1 MAFPMET
8 YMNQFRLTLAFL
20 ILVIPGAAAY
30 GQHDSPASSRPQTPA
45 TTPQQTTTRDANR
58 EKLRA
63 VLETVGPKI
72 NVSFRQSDKQPYNFV
87 GVMKTGLV
95 NADALEIV
103 ISVGAEETIHFRV
116 FPHYAA
122 AYLNLDKARSGEG
135 LMRQMVRFSDQNF
148 LFWGADKS
156 GDIFAGYNF
165 TLESG
170 FPDASVR
177 VVLNSIAKLDAFVG
191 QMRPSIDGSTAP

>member
-1 MAFPMET
+1 
-8 YMNQFRLTLAFL
+8 MNRFRLTLAAL
-20 ILVIPGAAAY
+20 LLVAASAAAY

-45 TTPQQTTTRDANR
+45 TTPQQSTARDANR

-72 NVSFRQSDKQPYNFV
+72 DVAFRQSDKQPYNFV
-87 GVMKTGLV
+87 GVLKTGLR
-95 NADALEIV
+95 NADSFEIV
-103 ISVGAEETIHFRV
+103 ISVSNEDTIHFRI

-122 AYLNLDKARSGEG
+122 AYLNIDKVRSSDG
-135 LMRQMVRFSDQNF
+135 LMRQMVHFSDQNF
-148 LFWGADKS
+148 LFWGADRS

-170 FPDASVR
+170 FPDASIR

-191 QMRPSIDGSTAP
+191 QMRPSIDGSSAP

>member
-1 MAFPMET
+1 
-8 YMNQFRLTLAFL
+8 MNRNRLTLAFL
-20 ILVIPGAAAY
+20 LAVTASTAAY
-30 GQHDSPASSRPQTPA
+30 GQHGTESAAPARTQTPA
-45 TTPQQTTTRDANR
+45 TTQQTTTRDANR

-63 VLETVGPKI
+63 LFETAGPKI

-87 GVMKTGLV
+87 GVMKTGLK
-95 NADALEIV
+95 NADSLEIV
-103 ISVGAEETIHFRV
+103 ISVSAEETIHFRI
-116 FPHYAA
+116 FPHYSG
-122 AYLNLDKARSGEG
+122 AYLNIDKVKSTEG

-148 LFWGADKS
+148 LFWGADGS

-170 FPDASVR
+170 FPEASIR

-191 QMRPSIDGSTAP
+191 QMRPSIDGSTAQ

>member
-1 MAFPMET
+1 
-8 YMNQFRLTLAFL
+8 MNRTRLTLAFL
-20 ILVIPGAAAY
+20 LAVTASSAAY
-30 GQHDSPASSRPQTPA
+30 GQHGTESAAPTRPQTPP
-45 TTPQQTTTRDANR
+45 TTQQTNTRDANR

-63 VLETVGPKI
+63 VFDTAGPKI

-87 GVMKTGLV
+87 GVMKTGLK

-103 ISVGAEETIHFRV
+103 ISVSAEETIHFRI
-116 FPHYAA
+116 FPHYSG
-122 AYLNLDKARSGEG
+122 AYLNIDKVRSGEA
-135 LMRQMVRFSDQNF
+135 LMRQMVLFSDQNF
-148 LFWGADKS
+148 LFWGADGS

-170 FPDASVR
+170 FPEASIR

-191 QMRPSIDGSTAP
+191 QMRPSIDGSAAQ

>member
-1 MAFPMET
+1 
-8 YMNQFRLTLAFL
+8 MNRTRLTLAFL
-20 ILVIPGAAAY
+20 LVVMASAAAY
-30 GQHDSPASSRPQTPA
+30 GQHGTESAAPTRSQTPP
-45 TTPQQTTTRDANR
+45 TTQQTNTRDANR

-63 VLETVGPKI
+63 LFETAGPKI

-87 GVMKTGLV
+87 GVMKTGLK
-95 NADALEIV
+95 NADSLEIV
-103 ISVGAEETIHFRV
+103 ISVSAEETIHFRI
-116 FPHYAA
+116 FPHYSG
-122 AYLNLDKARSGEG
+122 AYLNIDKVRSGEA

-148 LFWGADKS
+148 MFWGADGS

-170 FPDASVR
+170 FPEASIR

-191 QMRPSIDGSTAP
+191 QMRPSIDGSAAQ

>member
-1 MAFPMET
+1 
-8 YMNQFRLTLAFL
+8 MNRTKLVLAFL
-20 ILVIPGAAAY
+20 LVLTASAAAD
-30 GQHDSPASSRPQTPA
+30 GQHGTESAAPTRPQTPP
-45 TTPQQTTTRDANR
+45 TTQQTNTRDANR

-63 VLETVGPKI
+63 IFETAGPKI

-87 GVMKTGLV
+87 GIMKTRLK

-103 ISVGAEETIHFRV
+103 ISVSAEETIHFRI
-116 FPHYAA
+116 FPHYSG
-122 AYLNLDKARSGEG
+122 AYLNIDKARSGEG

-148 LFWGADKS
+148 LFWGADGS

-170 FPDASVR
+170 FPEASIR

-191 QMRPSIDGSTAP
+191 QMRPSIDGSAAQ

>member
-1 MAFPMET
+1 MKQIRVTF
-8 YMNQFRLTLAFL
+8 AFL
-20 ILVIPGAAAY
+20 LVLAASMAAY
-30 GQHDSPASSRPQTPA
+30 GQQHGTEPQTPA
-45 TTPQQTTTRDANR
+45 RPQSPTTPQQQTDRDATR

-63 VLETVGPKI
+63 LLNAEGPKI

-87 GVMKTGLV
+87 GIMKTGLK

-103 ISVGAEETIHFRV
+103 ISVGAQDTLHFRI
-116 FPHYAA
+116 FPHYKDS
-122 AYLNLDKARSGEG
+122 YINVDKVASGAG

-148 LFWGADKS
+148 LFWGADGS

-170 FPDASVR
+170 FPDAAISI
-177 VVLNSIAKLDAFVG
+177 VLRSIAGADQYVG
-191 QMRPSIDGSTAP
+191 QMRPAIDGSAAQ